1 MEGQGLS
8 LRQVRDE
15 ADLATIDLPFIEKNR
30 SRHGRMRYYFRVD
43 GVRVARLPGDPDSPE
58 FYKEYWKQRRK
69 LENGEPAGQE
79 GPQDDLKGPPVP
91 NTFRWLCTLYK
102 ASEAFTRLDETTQA
116 KRRSIIDSMLL
127 EPLKPGDARLFAS
140 MPLAVMDVANI
151 TVLRDRK
158 KETPF
163 AADERLKI
171 LRQVFDTT
179 RPGKDGK
186 PERIVPQNLARLVEP
201 YRKKTEG
208 HHTLRDHEI
217 AQYIRHHGVRS
228 KAVLALVLFMYTGL
242 RVSDLSVLGPQHR
255 RRDEF
260 TLRLFKNRNR
270 TPVTRVIPIHPVL
283 DAVLAWHPVKGM
295 NYLMTEYGNPFS
307 VKGFGQRV
315 SEWFNQAGLPHCSA
329 HSVRKGLATA
339 LSEAE
344 ATDSML
350 DGFFGW
356 KDGKTSKIYTRQKQQ
371 AKLAR
376 QAVQRIDWGE
386 IGNMLPHP
394 EAGVEFPALAAEKKS
409 S

>member
-1 MEGQGLS
+1 MTLQLLG
-8 LRQVRDE
+8 RRE
-15 ADLATIDLPFIEKNR
+15 AEDAGMATIDLPFIEKNR

-43 GVRVARLPGDPDSPE
+43 GVRLARLPDDPDTEE
-58 FYKEYWKQRRK
+58 FSTAYWAKRKK
-69 LENGEPAGQE
+69 LETGAPADRQA
-79 GPQDDLKGPPVP
+79 PPDDLKGPPAP
-91 NTFRWLCTLYK
+91 NTFRWLCSLYK
-102 ASEAFTRLDETTQA
+102 ASEPFRRLDDTTQA
-116 KRRSIIDSMLL
+116 KRRAIIDSMLL
-127 EPLKPGDARLFAS
+127 EPLKPGGDRLFAN
-140 MPLAVMDVANI
+140 MPLTVLDVANI

-171 LRQVFDTT
+171 LRQVFETT

-186 PERIVPQNLARLVEP
+186 PERILPQNFARLVEP
-201 YRKKTEG
+201 FRRQSDG

-217 AQYIRHHGVRS
+217 EQYIRHHGVRS
-228 KAVLALVLFMYTGL
+228 KAVLALVLLMYTGI
-242 RVSDLSVLGPQHR
+242 RVSDLAVLGPQHR
-255 RRDEF
+255 RADQF

-270 TPVTRVIPIHPVL
+270 SPVTLVLPIHPVL

-295 NYLMTEYGNPFS
+295 NYLITEYGNAYS
-307 VKGFGQRV
+307 VKGLGQRV
-315 SEWFNQAGLPHCSA
+315 SEWFSQASLPHCSA

-339 LSEAE
+339 LSESE

-376 QAVQRIDWGE
+376 QAVARIDWGE
-386 IGNMLPHP
+386 IGNMLPEAI
-394 EAGVEFPALAAEKKS
+394 EAGADTAEAPNEAAS
-409 S
+409 